1 MKKQEIRKLY
11 HEKRLALSQKEI
23 SVFDDLLMI
32 QFQRLPISFVSIIHS
47 YIPLFQKKE
56 PDPLPIIEWLK
67 FKNPDAIV
75 VFPKINAGD
84 FSMRHYVHSDNTLF
98 ESNEY
103 GIPEPITGDLV
114 EANQI
119 DLAILPM
126 LAFDEMG
133 NRVGYGKGYY
143 DRFIAEASK
152 NMIKIGLSYFPPL
165 SNIEDLGLYDKKLD
179 FCVTPDR
186 FYAF

>member
-1 MKKQEIRKLY
+1 MTPPW
-11 HEKRLALSQKEI
+11 KEQ
-23 SVFDDLLMI
+23 STSWD
-32 QFQRLPISFVSIIHS
+32 H
-47 YIPLFQKKE
+47 
-56 PDPLPIIEWLK
+56 
-67 FKNPDAIV
+67 
-75 VFPKINAGD
+75 
-84 FSMRHYVHSDNTLF
+84 
-98 ESNEY
+98 
-103 GIPEPITGDLV
+103 PEPITGDLV